1 MKLSVRRIKSSNGER
16 FVVLVDESGMPLF
29 YPALYVTVHMRG
41 RSLAVNTIQN
51 ALNAL
56 KALYAWQSYYE
67 IDVEWRFSRRELLQS
82 HEVHSLRDFMQKPLL
97 DENDGKVVSVAYR
110 PKTVSTSN
118 QYARMSV
125 IADYLGFLAGQQQLP
140 SSSVDRDNAERM
152 VALIKANRP
161 KTSSKSS
168 IERDEKYLDDTLIDE
183 LEAALKPGAGNNP
196 VREYAV
202 QVRNALMFSI
212 LRITGLRRGELL
224 NLMIEDIDFAKNTL
238 RVIRRPDSK
247 GDVRAYQPV
256 AKTRERTFPLMPELV
271 NEIHRYVLNHR
282 NKVPG
287 AKRHGYLF
295 VTHKLGTSQ
304 GRPLS
309 NAGFGKLMAALR
321 TVVKGTSVIHAHS
334 LRHHWNYSFSKTCE
348 GQGITPEREEK
359 IRSYLMGWSETSG
372 TAATYNRRHI
382 KEQAGKA
389 VLELQIKHLSK
400 AQKGGGE

>member
-1 MKLSVRRIKSSNGER
+1 MELSVRRIKSMSGER
-16 FVVLVDESGMPLF
+16 FVILVDESGMPLY
-29 YPALYVTVHMRG
+29 YPALYITVHMRG

-56 KALYAWQSYYE
+56 KAMYAWQSYYR
-67 IDVEWRFSRRELLQS
+67 IDVEERFSHGALLQP
-82 HEVHSLRDFMQKPLL
+82 HEIHSLRDFMQKPLR
-97 DENDGKVVSVAYR
+97 DENGGKVVSITR
-110 PKTVSTSN
+110 WSKTVSASN

-125 IADYLGFLAGQQQLP
+125 IAEYLGFLAGQLQL
-140 SSSVDRDNAERM
+140 SSSPVERHSTEGM
-152 VALIKANRP
+152 IAQIRANRP
-161 KTSSKSS
+161 KTSNRSN
-168 IERDEKYLDDTLIDE
+168 IDRDEKHLDDTVLDA
-183 LEAALKPGAGNNP
+183 LEAALKPGSIKNP
-196 VREYAV
+196 VKEYAV

-247 GDVRAYQPV
+247 GDIRAYQPV
-256 AKTRERTFPLMPELV
+256 AKTRQRTFPLIPELV
-271 NEIHRYVLNHR
+271 IQIHRYVLDHR

-287 AKRHGYLF
+287 AKKHGYLF
-295 VTHKLGTSQ
+295 VTHKLGGSQ

-309 NAGFGKLMAALR
+309 NAGFGKFMAALR
-321 TVVKGTSVIHAHS
+321 TTVDGANGIHAHS
-334 LRHHWNYSFSKTCE
+334 LRHHWNYSFSKSCE
-348 GQGITPEREEK
+348 DQGTTPEREEK

-389 VLELQIKHLSK
+389 VLELQIRNLSRT
-400 AQKGGGE
+400 QKVSSE